1 MSYGLS
7 LAQKRR
13 RIPALP
19 DTDDRGAPLPQPTS
33 GYEYANTAGAY
44 EAPVIVAVKKPDY
57 KGA

>member
-1 MSYGLS
+1 MYGLS

-13 RIPALP
+13 RIPKLP
-19 DTDDRGAPLPQPTS
+19 GTSDRGAPLPQPQS
-33 GYEYANTAGAY
+33 GYEYRNTAPRY